1 MSPLTGV
8 ALGLLVMAAG
18 SIGMVRFVVSH
29 LKPRD
34 RADREQHGKH
44 APSQSTG

>member
-1 MSPLTGV
+1 MSLLTGL

-18 SIGMVRFVVSH
+18 SIGMVWYAVSH

-34 RADREQHGKH
+34 RADREQHGRH
-44 APSQSTG
+44 AP